1 MIYTI
6 LAFPTAYLWH
16 LITVLRRAKRLRP
29 SDVGVTTRL
38 YIKHQICITI
48 ERKYYKKHFAH
59 LLKDEN
65 IL

>member
-1 MIYTI
+1 MQNDLHNPCIPYCVS
-6 LAFPTAYLWH
+6 LALNNSY
-16 LITVLRRAKRLRP
+16 
-29 SDVGVTTRL
+29 VGVTTRL
-38 YIKHQICITI
+38 YIKHQTCITI